1 VSEAAC
7 RLVNAVASASAGRA
21 YVSRAH
27 GLVAALLWVLR
38 GEAGDTAARQNALGA
53 LQKCSLRRSAQ
64 RAMTDAGAVEW
75 AAAAL
80 GGHARWRAARQQ
92 MRAAHSASFVGG
104 AAGRSSP
111 SLSQAQEA
119 ETRAAR
125 FRLAPYSVEYA
136 AALLMNLCLRPE
148 GRRRAAAMGD
158 EARRRAADAPPSA
171 EAAAATALHSDGDG
185 QAATGGSGAPKA
197 PPDLAATEP
206 VLQMFKLALQVG
218 LLGTPPG
225 GQPSLPQAGIEEA
238 EQDAE
243 DDEAADQ
250 VRTYLNGALYSL
262 LTLPAILDRARACGL
277 EAAVSGA
284 QTASGEVQ
292 RRHLGFILRQLRTS
306 SSASQSASGEAAHLV
321 GGRDGLGSG
330 RAAPEDGTQ
339 AGSPGRPFAGTIA
352 SGAGAERGAGSEG
365 HRTSGHNGDAGHGEG
380 DDVGGVD
387 GNDDD
392 DGHDDDDDEDD
403 DEDDDG
409 ELDASE
415 GGAIDADNMD
425 EDEDGDAADVL
436 VAVHAEGEAAGEE
449 LLGRL
454 YTQAAVHRRNAARE
468 AAESSG
474 AAEGAPPQRPLT
486 PGQGRVLAMP
496 DSGRTPQTL
505 EDLPPELQPR
515 PKLLRTPP
523 GMQRSRLLSA
533 IAESGMSHG
542 SMLDATRRQPSAADR
557 AAGTG
562 GVPARASTLSS
573 SGGFVSDWRQPPAG
587 LSPGDSG
594 LALLPRRIPGHSL
607 GKERESDDEA
617 SDGEG
622 SVARDGG
629 PTNAGPG
636 LPDWP
641 AEGRIAVGHDT
652 GEVEA
657 VSSHRI
663 RASHTSGP
671 DGTSD
676 WSRVPARSGHLLAD
690 DVLDEPGLAPVGLLP
705 PDTPNTLPIGGIIS
719 GNTAGGDSDW
729 EDDGNREAVGFSTPR
744 RSAEANALGGSD
756 VAMAPT
762 RQTPAV
768 DRVLPGTDCAA
779 LDRPPASEV
788 PDVAPADEVFAARP
802 RILRSPK
809 GRA

>member
-1 VSEAAC
+1 MAAPTAEE
-7 RLVNAVASASAGRA
+7 RIDKAVADYLAF
-21 YVSRAH
+21 H
-27 GLVAALLWVLR
+27 GLNDSLA
-38 GEAGDTAARQNALGA
+38 TF
-53 LQKCSLRRSAQ
+53 LQEV
-64 RAMTDAGAVEW
+64 RATRPQD
-75 AAAAL
+75 
-80 GGHARWRAARQQ
+80 RAAR
-92 MRAAHSASFVGG
+92 RAGGRPSARILPDMMHAFDSGLASEFFRLWTTYVPEEQVTSRSDSD
-104 AAGRSSP
+104 AAASARAGR
-111 SLSQAQEA
+111 
-119 ETRAAR
+119 
-125 FRLAPYSVEYA
+125 RLLFYCHVHFAVFPY
-136 AALLMNLCLRPE
+136 
-148 GRRRAAAMGD
+148 RRHRGTD
-158 EARRRAADAPPSA
+158 VPP
-171 EAAAATALHSDGDG
+171 EAAASMRTLKAFLDGPGSSLAQTAEFIAYFALPFITDPRGHDSFAPLFRPAW
-185 QAATGGSGAPKA
+185 AADLRDQLGTFLEQQLRRVDAK
-197 PPDLAATEP
+197 PPTLYR
-206 VLQMFKLALQVG
+206 MFKLALQVG

-474 AAEGAPPQRPLT
+474 AAE
-486 PGQGRVLAMP
+486 
-496 DSGRTPQTL
+496 
-505 EDLPPELQPR
+505 
-515 PKLLRTPP
+515 
-523 GMQRSRLLSA
+523 
-533 IAESGMSHG
+533 
-542 SMLDATRRQPSAADR
+542 
-557 AAGTG
+557 
-562 GVPARASTLSS
+562 
-573 SGGFVSDWRQPPAG
+573 
-587 LSPGDSG
+587 
-594 LALLPRRIPGHSL
+594 
-607 GKERESDDEA
+607 
-617 SDGEG
+617 
-622 SVARDGG
+622 
-629 PTNAGPG
+629 
-636 LPDWP
+636 
-641 AEGRIAVGHDT
+641 
-652 GEVEA
+652 
-657 VSSHRI
+657 
-663 RASHTSGP
+663 
-671 DGTSD
+671 
-676 WSRVPARSGHLLAD
+676 
-690 DVLDEPGLAPVGLLP
+690 
-705 PDTPNTLPIGGIIS
+705 
-719 GNTAGGDSDW
+719 
-729 EDDGNREAVGFSTPR
+729 
-744 RSAEANALGGSD
+744 
-756 VAMAPT
+756 
-762 RQTPAV
+762 V